1 MTFQVKLV
9 VLTFVL
15 KSTLE
20 NPSPSLVKLI
30 SVINMKAKL
39 MQMVAQVVMESVSSS
54 IQVR

>member
-54 IQVR
+54 IKVR